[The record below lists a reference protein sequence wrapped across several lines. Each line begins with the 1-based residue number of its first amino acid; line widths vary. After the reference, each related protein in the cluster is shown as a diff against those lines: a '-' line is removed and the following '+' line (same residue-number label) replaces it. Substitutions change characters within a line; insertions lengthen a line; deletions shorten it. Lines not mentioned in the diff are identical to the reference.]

1 MIDTCRLSTNTV
13 PYLRSIRKEAS
24 SKIPHMLSIS
34 ELTKGK
40 SAASPYISR
49 LKDVFVQIFRVF
61 TARPAAV
68 DPIIAPCFSPWG
80 EVRMEDIDTVPMD
93 PSMFKYFEV
102 WSRGLR
108 THSECM
114 YIYIYIEFMNSS
126 IFLGWKKSV
135 RKDFSQWVPMISPAN
150 QLHRGGPTE
159 HLGQRTHPLLKA
171 KGYSVRFIWHRWL
184 LETAWYSTKAFGNGR
199 HIACASGFSSLVPR
213 VFPRLCLGC
222 SS

>member
-114 YIYIYIEFMNSS
+114 YIYIYRIHEFQH
-126 IFLGWKKSV
+126 ILGMKKISQERFFAV
-135 RKDFSQWVPMISPAN
+135 ISYDFPRQSAAQ
-150 QLHRGGPTE
+150 G
-159 HLGQRTHPLLKA
+159 RTHRALGSKDPP
-171 KGYSVRFIWHRWL
+171 
-184 LETAWYSTKAFGNGR
+184 
-199 HIACASGFSSLVPR
+199 IA
-213 VFPRLCLGC
+213 
-222 SS
+222 

>member
-24 SKIPHMLSIS
+24 SKLPHMSSIS

-49 LKDVFVQIFRVF
+49 LKDVFVQTFRVF

-80 EVRMEDIDTVPMD
+80 EVRMEDMSWHYIDTVPMD
-93 PSMFKYFEV
+93 PSTFKYFGV
-102 WSRGLR
+102 WSQGLG

-114 YIYIYIEFMNSS
+114 CVCIYIYRIHEFQHILGMKKISQERFFAVSS
-126 IFLGWKKSV
+126 Y
-135 RKDFSQWVPMISPAN
+135 DFPRQSAAQ
-150 QLHRGGPTE
+150 G
-159 HLGQRTHPLLKA
+159 RTHRALGSKDPP
-171 KGYSVRFIWHRWL
+171 
-184 LETAWYSTKAFGNGR
+184 
-199 HIACASGFSSLVPR
+199 IA
-213 VFPRLCLGC
+213 
-222 SS
+222 